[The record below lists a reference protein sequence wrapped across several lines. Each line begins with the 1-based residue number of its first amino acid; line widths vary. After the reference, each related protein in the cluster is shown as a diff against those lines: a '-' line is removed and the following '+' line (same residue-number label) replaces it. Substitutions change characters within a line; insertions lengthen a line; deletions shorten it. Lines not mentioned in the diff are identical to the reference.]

1 MSGHYAEL
9 PMRAVEQ
16 WRAIERGLDPAWDE
30 VSLTFVAED
39 RKALDAA
46 AGVLGSL
53 GAGRHGST
61 LRFTVSRRGGE
72 PERLVNLLGRLDR
85 KRIWGTLTLA
95 GASVAPS
102 AAPDPAALAAA
113 LSEATSLAAAW
124 DDAVA
129 DLPPGWSDVL
139 CELELD
145 STDFV
150 PRAALL
156 GSPLNP
162 ARGPGTSLR
171 FRASDGIGYGTSSG
185 MVRRCFERMD
195 AEGISGGVRVLQGV
209 SDVGNVLTQ
218 GPIWRISGRSV

>member
-1 MSGHYAEL
+1 MQA
-9 PMRAVEQ
+9 AEQ
-16 WRAIERGLDPAWDE
+16 WKAIEAGLEPSWDE
-30 VSLTFVAED
+30 VSLAFVAED
-39 RKALDAA
+39 RKAGEAA
-46 AGVLGSL
+46 AGVLGPL
-53 GAGRHGST
+53 GAGRHGNT
-61 LRFTVSRRGGE
+61 LRLTVSRRGGE
-72 PERLVNLLGRLDR
+72 PEKLANLLGRLDS
-85 KRIWGTLTLA
+85 KRVWGTLELTGSTAMTEALVA
-95 GASVAPS
+95 TAASAEPIR
-102 AAPDPAALAAA
+102 AA
-113 LSEATSLAAAW
+113 SLAEAW
-124 DDAVA
+124 DGAVA

-195 AEGISGGVRVLQGV
+195 AERISGGIRVLQGV
-209 SDVGNVLTQ
+209 SDVANVGTQ
-218 GPIWRISGRSV
+218 GPIWRVSGRSV